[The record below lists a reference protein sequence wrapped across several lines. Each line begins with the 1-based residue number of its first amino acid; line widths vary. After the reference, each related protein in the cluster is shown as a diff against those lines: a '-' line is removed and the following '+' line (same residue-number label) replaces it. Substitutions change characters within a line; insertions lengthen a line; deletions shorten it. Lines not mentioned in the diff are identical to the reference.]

1 MDTENSNPS
10 NLEYQEDISIFWKAL
25 SFLIP
30 LAGIVIY
37 FFQKN
42 KGATLKAKS
51 AITAAVAGMILNVL
65 LLLVQSSF

>member
-1 MDTENSNPS
+1 MKTENTNQP
-10 NLEYQEDISIFWKAL
+10 NLDYQEDISIFWKAL

-37 FFQKN
+37 FIQKN
-42 KGATLKAKS
+42 KGERLKAKS

-65 LLLVQSSF
+65 LLIVKSSF